1 MSSANIR
8 MARRRV
14 LRALCA
20 TGLGVA
26 CASLPMLFPMQGE
39 ATAAAI
45 PRFQQF
51 LTSTQSGSATF
62 DQQVFERGERLVQQ
76 SKGSFAFLRPGKFR
90 WTYDKPKQLIVGD
103 GEKVWIYDEDLRQV
117 TSRKLGNALS
127 STPAALLTGGAEVA
141 RLFKLSEQGS
151 ADGLEWMEAKPL
163 QADTGF
169 DRIRIAFKG
178 DALARMELFDQFGT
192 RTQLVFSEF
201 RRGAQD
207 AAQFRFVP
215 PKGAD
220 VITD

>member
-1 MSSANIR
+1 MKPANIR
-8 MARRRV
+8 KDRRAILQALSVAGALSV
-14 LRALCA
+14 LGPLSMPA
-20 TGLGVA
+20 
-26 CASLPMLFPMQGE
+26 QG
-39 ATAAAI
+39 AAI

-51 LTSTQSGSATF
+51 LTGTQSGSATF
-62 DQQVFERGERLVQQ
+62 EQKVFERGDRLAQQ
-76 SKGSFAFLRPGKFR
+76 SKGSFAFQRPGKFR
-90 WTYDKPKQLIVGD
+90 WTYDKPRQLIVGD

-117 TSRKLGNALS
+117 TARKLGNALS

-141 RLFKLSEQGS
+141 RLFALSEQGMT
-151 ADGLEWMEAKPL
+151 DGLEWLEAKPL
-163 QADTGF
+163 QPDTGF

-192 RTQLVFSEF
+192 RTQLVFSDF

>member
-1 MSSANIR
+1 MMNANIR
-8 MARRRV
+8 KGR
-14 LRALCA
+14 RALLGTLMA
-20 TGLGVA
+20 GAGLVLF
-26 CASLPMLFPMQGE
+26 AS
-39 ATAAAI
+39 AAPRAQAEAI
-45 PRFQQF
+45 PRFKQF
-51 LTSTQSGSATF
+51 LSGTQSGSASF
-62 DQQVFERGERLVQQ
+62 EQSVYERGERLVQQ
-76 SKGSFAFLRPGKFR
+76 SKGSFAFQRPGKFR

-103 GEKVWIYDEDLRQV
+103 GDKVWIYDEDLRQV

-141 RLFKLSEQGS
+141 RLFTLSEQGTVE
-151 ADGLEWMEAKPL
+151 GLEWLEAKPQ

-192 RTQLVFSEF
+192 RTLLVFSAF
-201 RRGAQD
+201 QRGAQD
-207 AAQFRFVP
+207 PAQFRFVP